1 MARVANEEVLR
12 RIRVKEAAQSISNN
26 LNDLEDICSNYSTL
40 PSVHFLRCYCTGAG
54 YARLERCSEQKEEK
68 MTQIGLLVGKTMST
82 FCTLCDYLGIYD
94 EDSIYGNVNKES

>member
-26 LNDLEDICSNYSTL
+26 LNDLEDICSNYSTQ
-40 PSVHFLRCYCTGAG
+40 
-54 YARLERCSEQKEEK
+54 EQKEEK
-68 MTQIGLLVGKTMST
+68 MTQIGILVSKTMST
-82 FCTLCDYLGIYD
+82 FCTLCDSLGIYD